1 MRHLLTRLLLGL
13 LGTGLLL
20 GPVPAWPAAAASPPR
35 PTATTSTPSLAPT
48 ATATLVRRVMTAANP
63 AKALAALPRADQ
75 ARVRAAIRRLA
86 PLHVSTRGGLAPPAS
101 SSQAAGR
108 AHRALSTLRPA
119 AARERCWYRY
129 WYYDWGTFGIV
140 MAHTWMTLT
149 WCGDGRRVTRWSRG
163 ATGGSSSVAG
173 LTYRG
178 IFGRGALHV
187 GWEVRAYTQFRFSAG
202 LGVTIDT
209 TPCQQIRGGAG
220 GLYSQRDTC
229 DLR

>member
-13 LGTGLLL
+13 LGTGLIL
-20 GPVPAWPAAAASPPR
+20 GPVAAWPAAAASPPR
-35 PTATTSTPSLAPT
+35 PTT
-48 ATATLVRRVMTAANP
+48 TATLVRQVMTAARP
-63 AKALAALPRADQ
+63 AIALAALPADDQ
-75 ARVRAAIRRLA
+75 TRVRTAIRRLS
-86 PLHVSTRGGLAPPAS
+86 PRHVTTRGGPLPPPA
-101 SSQAAGR
+101 
-108 AHRALSTLRPA
+108 TTPPA
-119 AARERCWYRY
+119 ATGTRRAAATRERCWYRY
-129 WYYDWGTFGIV
+129 WYYDWGTFGV
-140 MAHTWMTLT
+140 VVAHSWMTLN
-149 WCGDGRRVTRWSRG
+149 WCSDGRRVTRWSRG

-173 LTYRG
+173 LSYRG